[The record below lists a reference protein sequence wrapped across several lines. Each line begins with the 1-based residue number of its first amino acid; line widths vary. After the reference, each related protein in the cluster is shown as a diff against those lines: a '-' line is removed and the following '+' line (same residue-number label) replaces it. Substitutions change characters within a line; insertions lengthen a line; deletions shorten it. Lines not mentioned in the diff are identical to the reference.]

1 MKFKVLMIGQ
11 SFVNE
16 KMLSKGIYA
25 TTTPS
30 LHNEDFT
37 KKDLIALWENYS
49 AFAGEPIYDAID
61 NIRKCNLVIITITF
75 NN

>member
-1 MKFKVLMIGQ
+1 MIGQ
-11 SFVNE
+11 TFVNE

-37 KKDLIALWENYS
+37 ETDLIKTWENYS
-49 AFAGEPIYDAID
+49 AFSGDPVYDAID
-61 NIRKCNLVIITITF
+61 NIKKCNLVNIEIIIKS
-75 NN
+75 

>member
-16 KMLSKGIYA
+16 RMLSKGIYA
-25 TTTPS
+25 TTTPA

-37 KKDLIALWENYS
+37 EKDLISVWENYS
-49 AFAGEPIYDAID
+49 AFSGDPIYDAIE
-61 NIRKCNLVIITITF
+61 NIKKCQLVSITITI

>member
-1 MKFKVLMIGQ
+1 MIGQ
-11 SFVNE
+11 IFVNE

-37 KKDLIALWENYS
+37 EKDLISVWENYS
-49 AFAGEPIYDAID
+49 AFSGDPIYDAIT
-61 NIRKCNLVIITITF
+61 NIKKSQLITITITI